1 VLSFPCIAFGFLLSH
16 ALDQYKLEGEVR
28 RVSTTAH
35 EFGASV
41 DYQENATFLLQC
53 LTPQT

>member
-1 VLSFPCIAFGFLLSH
+1 LSH